1 MTPTKSSN
9 SGPRASTRIACYGT
23 AFLADAPFDVVA
35 LKRGVAPDV
44 PEFSSPR
51 LDASFLINCGLI
63 LTGNVATTETP
74 NNYVERVA
82 GTDFHSPKATHFYKC
97 STVLS
102 GLLAGLTELRAAE
115 VAAEWYSIH
124 GLAKTKSMRL
134 SGRTQ
139 QCWAI
144 LQNLVALAKQGRNDK
159 KALMLR
165 AEYRKQR

>member
-9 SGPRASTRIACYGT
+9 SSPRASTRIACYGT
-23 AFLADAPFDVVA
+23 AFLADAPVDAVA

-44 PEFSSPR
+44 PRFSSPR
-51 LDASFLINCGLI
+51 LDASFLINCGRI
-63 LTGNVATTETP
+63 LTANVATTETP
-74 NNYVERVA
+74 NTYIERLD
-82 GTDFHSPKATHFYKC
+82 GTDFRSLKATHFYKC

-124 GLAKTKSMRL
+124 GLAKTKSMQL

-139 QCWAI
+139 QHLAI
-144 LQNLVALAKQGRNDK
+144 LKNLAALAKQGRTDK